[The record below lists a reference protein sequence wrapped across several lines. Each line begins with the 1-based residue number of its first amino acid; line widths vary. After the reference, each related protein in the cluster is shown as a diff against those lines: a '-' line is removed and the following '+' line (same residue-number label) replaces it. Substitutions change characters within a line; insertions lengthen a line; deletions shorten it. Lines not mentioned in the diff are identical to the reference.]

1 MFLKDMVF
9 MDYIVYKIIIFKGIT
24 GSLVASG
31 LEMSVTFFSY
41 GLFNRLQGVKS
52 DNVTMKSII
61 ISSIFTSFS
70 VAMVL
75 TPTELLKCRMQVL
88 YNNNIDATIK

>member
-1 MFLKDMVF
+1 
-9 MDYIVYKIIIFKGIT
+9 
-24 GSLVASG
+24 
-31 LEMSVTFFSY
+31 MSVTFFSY

-52 DNVTMKSII
+52 DNVTMKSIT

-88 YNNNIDATIK
+88 YNKNIDATIK